1 MNVCSAKCTFFIFWV
16 LLKHIH
22 TSAAHNTTHHS
33 RLNLSDH
40 GVGRVAG
47 DDLRVMQ
54 HVELL
59 RRIAAG
65 VQQDRLLSSGV
76 VQKELR
82 HVEHLSVD
90 EHSDVVFLVVLQD
103 FLGHE
108 LLRARA
114 GGRRCVS
121 SLSGLCGGLFGG
133 SGGDGG
139 R

>member
-1 MNVCSAKCTFFIFWV
+1 MYVVDFAIFWF

-22 TSAAHNTTHHS
+22 IVTSAAHNTTHHS

-59 RRIAAG
+59 RRVAAG

-76 VQKELR
+76 VRKELR

-90 EHSDVVFLVVLQD
+90 DHPDVVFLVVLRG
-103 FLGHE
+103 LLSGE
-108 LLRARA
+108 LLRA
-114 GGRRCVS
+114 
-121 SLSGLCGGLFGG
+121 G
-133 SGGDGG
+133 SGG
-139 R
+139 RE